1 MHFLLHV
8 IERAVSYDIIFRLM
22 RHLTLPEAL
31 AGGAVVIVVMLF
43 GARLSGFARFHRRY
57 R

>member
-8 IERAVSYDIIFRLM
+8 IERAVIYDIVFRLM
-22 RHLTLPEAL
+22 HHLTLPEAL
-31 AGGAVVIVVMLF
+31 ALGGGMTVVLLF
-43 GARLSGFARFHRRY
+43 GARLSGFGRVVRRY